1 MPKQSKMT
9 ACKTC
14 GTEIA
19 ANAKTCPKCG
29 AKNKKP
35 IYKRPWFIV
44 LMVLLALGIIGSIG
58 KDSSTQEPAPD
69 SQPVSAASS
78 ASATISDTISE
89 ETSEPE
95 ESVSDISYT
104 AYTVSQLM
112 DDLDANA
119 LKAAE
124 TYKDQYVELT
134 GRLNVID
141 SSGKYISIVPV
152 DEEFAIMGV
161 QCYIQSEEQKAVV
174 MEMSMDNTI
183 IVKGKITS
191 VGEVMGYSLDIDEI
205 TSAG

>member
-1 MPKQSKMT
+1 MPKQSKIT
-9 ACKTC
+9 TCKTC

-44 LMVLLALGIIGSIG
+44 LMVLLVLGIIGSIG
-58 KDSSTQEPAPD
+58 KDSSSQESAPG
-69 SQPVSAASS
+69 SQPTSAASS
-78 ASATISDTISE
+78 ATVSEETNKE
-89 ETSEPE
+89 ETSEQE
-95 ESVSDISYT
+95 ESVPDISYT

-112 DDLDANA
+112 DDLDSNA

-152 DEEFAIMGV
+152 DEEFAIIGV
-161 QCYIQSEEQKAVV
+161 QCYIQTEEQKTTVT
-174 MEMSMDNTI
+174 EMSMDDT
-183 IVKGKITS
+183 VVVRGKITS

-205 TSAG
+205 SIIS

>member
-19 ANAKTCPKCG
+19 TNAKTCPKCG

-89 ETSEPE
+89 EASEPE

>member
-19 ANAKTCPKCG
+19 TNAKTCPKCG